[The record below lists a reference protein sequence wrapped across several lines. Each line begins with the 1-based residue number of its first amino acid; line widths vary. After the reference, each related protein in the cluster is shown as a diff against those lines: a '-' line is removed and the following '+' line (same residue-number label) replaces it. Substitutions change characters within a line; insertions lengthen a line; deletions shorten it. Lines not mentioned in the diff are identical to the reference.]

1 MDLTLLSISIKV
13 FEFSVSLSLPLS
25 LSLNRPKVAAR
36 VLVMMGLDFESAH
49 LPCAN
54 HRGCLYTLY
63 WHECLLVV
71 LA

>member
-13 FEFSVSLSLPLS
+13 LSLSLSPPP
-25 LSLNRPKVAAR
+25 SLNRPKVSAR
-36 VLVMMGLDFESAH
+36 VLVMMMGLDFESAH